1 MSLDKGAAGTTPPTG
16 VGDQYTRYLH
26 AGSSGDFVRQ
36 WGLEAVPFV
45 QKLMQNPAYTA
56 FWSLQAVDKLMAARP
71 LTVPT
76 MLTVGQWDQEDS
88 YGAPAV
94 YRALE
99 HKDTQN
105 DKEMGSGACR
115 ERVCQ

>member
-71 LTVPT
+71 LTVPRSEGRRLGREGFRT
-76 MLTVGQWDQEDS
+76 WRSRWV
-88 YGAPAV
+88 AV
-94 YRALE
+94 
-99 HKDTQN
+99 N
-105 DKEMGSGACR
+105 
-115 ERVCQ
+115 

>member
-76 MLTVGQWDQEDS
+76 LLIVGQWEQEDS
-88 YGAPAV
+88 YGAPAGDPE
-94 YRALE
+94 LE
-99 HKDTQN
+99 PKDTPRPG
-105 DKEMGSGACR
+105 ELGVG
-115 ERVCQ
+115 